1 MVRLDLALHL
11 EVRENEYFSSLILM
25 EHCKGSERSASR
37 VTSKDRVER

>member
-25 EHCKGSERSASR
+25 EHCKGSEKIS
-37 VTSKDRVER
+37 VEGEIKG